1 MLTAG
6 PGGQPGAAVLR
17 RGLVGT
23 WGTDGHTV
31 TVDGTELSAVT
42 ILAGVTVASGDVV
55 AVLRSKSTVLILG
68 KIVTPS

>member
-42 ILAGVTVASGDVV
+42 VASGDVV